1 MSDQTQTNTMIRGT
15 KGYVAPEWFR
25 SKPVT
30 AKVDVYSYG
39 VLLLE
44 IVCCRKSV
52 KVESEKEEEIIL
64 TDWAY
69 DCYKERKLERLIEND
84 DEARTDMKRVE
95 RVVMVAMWC
104 IQEDPS
110 LRTSMKKVVQML
122 EGVVEISL
130 PPCPSPFIS
139 M

>member
-1 MSDQTQTNTMIRGT
+1 MSDQTQTNKMIRGT

-25 SKPVT
+25 SKPLT
-30 AKVDVYSYG
+30 AKVDVYYSYG

-44 IVCCRKSV
+44 IVCCRKNV
-52 KVESEKEEEIIL
+52 KFESEKEEEIIL

-69 DCYKERKLERLIEND
+69 DCYKGRKLERLIEND

-104 IQEDPS
+104 IQEEPS
-110 LRTSMKKVVQML
+110 LRPSMKNVETPYFHVILWYRKVN
-122 EGVVEISL
+122 
-130 PPCPSPFIS
+130 
-139 M
+139 